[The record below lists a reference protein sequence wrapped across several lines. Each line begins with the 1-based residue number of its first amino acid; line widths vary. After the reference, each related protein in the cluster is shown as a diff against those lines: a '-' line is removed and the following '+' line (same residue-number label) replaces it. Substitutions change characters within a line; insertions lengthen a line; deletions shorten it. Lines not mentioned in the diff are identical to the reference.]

1 MYGYGLLGGRV
12 DGKRGAEARAAY
24 DGHRARRDALA
35 RAVRDLGGRPV
46 VSDAAY
52 ALPFA
57 VADSPS
63 AVRLAAVLEDR
74 IAGAYADLVRAAE
87 GPRRKEAA
95 GALREAAVRAAR
107 WRGGNVAFPGL
118 AERAAGADPAATGPV
133 EAHAARTARADT
145 KNRKGNT
152 RRMGCEPPQ
161 RLVRALG
168 EMYGDAAAADWL
180 DALPALTE
188 QALTAG
194 DGLTV
199 ERVAAPGGRSSL
211 VVLVRRADG
220 TPAALKI
227 APPVAGPGLER
238 AALEH
243 WNGWGAVK
251 PLDAPE
257 LDASGALLLERLHH
271 EVSLRSLPE
280 AKALLEAAGT
290 LRRLW
295 VEPPAGHAFESV
307 AGRTDR
313 QSAGMRAAAEADPEL
328 APLVDAALAAR
339 AELVEGSP
347 ELLLLHGNFRQS
359 KVLSGE
365 RAPWLTVGPEPLVG
379 ERAYDLARLVRDRV
393 EDLIASPGG
402 PVTARRRVKRL
413 AESLE
418 VEQARLHG
426 WTLFRA
432 VESGTRALA
441 EGRRQ
446 MGEINLEFAGWL

>member
-1 MYGYGLLGGRV
+1 
-12 DGKRGAEARAAY
+12 
-24 DGHRARRDALA
+24 
-35 RAVRDLGGRPV
+35 
-46 VSDAAY
+46 
-52 ALPFA
+52 
-57 VADSPS
+57 
-63 AVRLAAVLEDR
+63 
-74 IAGAYADLVRAAE
+74 
-87 GPRRKEAA
+87 
-95 GALREAAVRAAR
+95 
-107 WRGGNVAFPGL
+107 
-118 AERAAGADPAATGPV
+118 
-133 EAHAARTARADT
+133 
-145 KNRKGNT
+145 
-152 RRMGCEPPQ
+152 MGFEPPQ

-168 EMYGDAAAADWL
+168 EMYGDEATADWL
-180 DALPALTE
+180 DRLPALAE
-188 QALTAG
+188 RVLDTAG
-194 DGLTV
+194 GDLTV

-211 VVLVRRADG
+211 VVLVHRADG
-220 TPAALKI
+220 TPAALKL
-227 APPVAGPGLER
+227 APPVAGPELER

-243 WNGWGAVK
+243 WGGWGAVRL
-251 PLDAPE
+251 LDAPAGA
-257 LDASGALLLERLHH
+257 LDAHGALLLERLHH

-280 AKALLEAAGT
+280 AKAQLEAAGT

-295 VEPPAGHAFESV
+295 VEPPAGHSFESV
-307 AGRTDR
+307 AERTVR

-328 APLVDAALAAR
+328 APLVGAALAAR
-339 AELVEGSP
+339 AELVGASP

-359 KVLSGE
+359 KVLAGE

-402 PVTARRRVKRL
+402 PATARRRVKKL

-446 MGEINLEFAGWL
+446 IGELTLEFAGWL